1 VAGRIPPNPPARQF
15 VPKWPSLCPAA
26 VALVSEEFV
35 PAKPSRPL
43 MRLLAC
49 AGKAAALQKAPL
61 AISAWLE
68 GPLSYNEALMN
79 TVPASSSQK
88 SVCQELVAIVGEEWV
103 LHTPDE
109 LIVYECDGLTLHPS
123 LPDFVV
129 FPACTDDV
137 VKIIR
142 LARQHK
148 IPFLPRGAGTCLSG
162 GAIAVEGGIIL
173 EFSRMNRILQL
184 DCENRLAVVEPGVV
198 NLQLTQAA
206 KKDNF
211 YYAPDPSSQMVST
224 IGGNVAENS
233 GGPHTLKYGVT
244 TNHVMALEVVLP
256 DSEVYELGT
265 AAGDFVGYDLV
276 GPFVGS
282 EGTFGIVTNAVVRLL
297 YMPPAVKTLLAVY
310 DSVADATRTVSGI
323 IARGI
328 VPAAL
333 EMIDSNTIRAIE
345 AGVYATGIP
354 KDAEAVLL
362 IEVDGLDA
370 GIEQQMERVV
380 EVIQANNA
388 REVRVAKDDA
398 ERKKLWAARKN
409 AFGAYGRISANY
421 YTMDGVIPRSKLPQ
435 ILQEIDA
442 LGKQYGLRMA
452 NVFHAGDGNLH
463 PIILYDISQPDAKD
477 KVLALA
483 GDILRRCV
491 EVGGAL
497 SGEHG
502 IGLEKQEFMALFF
515 SEAELGVMQQLKGV
529 FNPENLANPSKIFPI
544 RRGCGEM
551 PKNLLEAAD
560 QKYKAIDEMVRF

>member
-1 VAGRIPPNPPARQF
+1 MNSVAVSDPKVNPDSVYRE
-15 VPKWPSLCPAA
+15 
-26 VALVSEEFV
+26 LVS
-35 PAKPSRPL
+35 
-43 MRLLAC
+43 
-49 AGKAAALQKAPL
+49 
-61 AISAWLE
+61 
-68 GPLSYNEALMN
+68 
-79 TVPASSSQK
+79 
-88 SVCQELVAIVGEEWV
+88 IVGKEWV
-103 LHTPDE
+103 LNTPDE

-129 FPACTDDV
+129 FPGCTGHV
-137 VKIIR
+137 VQIVR
-142 LARQHK
+142 LAQRNK

-173 EFSRMNRILQL
+173 EFSRMKKILEL
-184 DCENRLAVVEPGVV
+184 DFQNRLAIVEPGVV

-206 KKDNF
+206 KKENF

-224 IGGNVAENS
+224 IGGNIAENS

-256 DSEVYELGT
+256 DGEVYELGT
-265 AAGDFVGYDLV
+265 SAGDFAGYDLV

-282 EGTFGIVTNAVVRLL
+282 EGTFGIVTRATVRLL
-297 YMPPAVKTLLAVY
+297 YTPPAVKTLLAVY
-310 DSVADATRTVSGI
+310 DSVVDATKTVSGI
-323 IARGI
+323 IAKGI
-328 VPAAL
+328 IPAAL
-333 EMIDSNTIRAIE
+333 EMIDSKTIQAIE

-362 IEVDGLDA
+362 IEVDGLNA
-370 GIEQQMERVV
+370 GVDQQIERVV
-380 EVIQANNA
+380 EVIKTNNA
-388 REVRVAKDDA
+388 REVRVAKDDV

-435 ILQEIDA
+435 ILQEIDE
-442 LGKQYGLRMA
+442 LGKKYGLRMA

-463 PIILYDISQPDAKD
+463 PIILYDISQPGAKE
-477 KVLALA
+477 KVLSLA
-483 GDILRRCV
+483 ADILRRCV

-502 IGLEKQEFMALFF
+502 IGMEKQEFMSLFF
-515 SEAELGVMQQLKGV
+515 SEKELEVMQRLKLV
-529 FNPENLANPSKIFPI
+529 FNPENLANPSKVFPM

-551 PKNLLEAAD
+551 PKNLLED
-560 QKYKAIDEMVRF
+560 SDRKYKAIDEMVRF

>member
-1 VAGRIPPNPPARQF
+1 MA
-15 VPKWPSLCPAA
+15 
-26 VALVSEEFV
+26 
-35 PAKPSRPL
+35 
-43 MRLLAC
+43 
-49 AGKAAALQKAPL
+49 
-61 AISAWLE
+61 
-68 GPLSYNEALMN
+68 ALMN
-79 TVPASSSQK
+79 VPSTITASLRDTVRRELAS
-88 SVCQELVAIVGEEWV
+88 IVGDEWV
-103 LHTPDE
+103 LDTPDE
-109 LIVYECDGLTLHPS
+109 LIVYECDGLTLHPR

-129 FPACTDDV
+129 FPTCTEDV
-137 VKIIR
+137 VKIMAVAQR
-142 LARQHK
+142 HK
-148 IPFLPRGAGTCLSG
+148 MPFLPRGAGTCLSG
-162 GAIAVEGGIIL
+162 GAIAIEGGIIL
-173 EFSRMNRILQL
+173 EFSRMKRILAL
-184 DCENRLAVVEPGVV
+184 DFDNRMATVEPGVV
-198 NLQLTQAA
+198 NLHLTLAA
-206 KKDNF
+206 KKKNF

-265 AAGDFVGYDLV
+265 PAGDFVGYDLV
-276 GPFVGS
+276 GAFVGS
-282 EGTFGIVTNAVVRLL
+282 EGTFGTVTKASVRLL
-297 YMPPAVKTLLAVY
+297 YSPPAVKTMLAVY

-333 EMIDSNTIRAIE
+333 EMIDKNTIQAIE
-345 AGVYATGIP
+345 ASVYATGIP

-362 IEVDGLDA
+362 IEVDGLEA

-380 EVIQANNA
+380 EVIRANNA
-388 REVRVAKDDA
+388 REIRIAKDDV

-421 YTMDGVIPRSKLPQ
+421 YTMDGVIPRSKLPEV
-435 ILQEIDA
+435 LADIDA
-442 LGKQYGLRMA
+442 LGRKYGLGMA

-463 PIILYDISQPDAKD
+463 PIILYDASQPNAKD
-477 KVLALA
+477 KVLSLA

-515 SEAELGVMQQLKGV
+515 SEKELDVMLRLKMV
-529 FNPENLANPSKIFPI
+529 FNPQNLANPSKIFPM

-551 PKNLLEAAD
+551 PKNLLDAAD
-560 QKYKAIDEMVRF
+560 QKYKEVDEMVRF